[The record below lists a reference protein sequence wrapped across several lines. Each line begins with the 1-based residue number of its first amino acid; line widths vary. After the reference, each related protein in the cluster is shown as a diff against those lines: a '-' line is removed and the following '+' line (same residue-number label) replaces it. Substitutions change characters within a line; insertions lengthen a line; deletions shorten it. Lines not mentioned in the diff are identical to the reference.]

1 LARVKSTKTG
11 SKFCYEELIYCE
23 QPTIGRFLELV
34 NKNHL
39 VFEFMMSE
47 KLGGKVRNHGYPW
60 RLVREDLL
68 DQLFAV
74 RVKLR

>member
-1 LARVKSTKTG
+1 
-11 SKFCYEELIYCE
+11 
-23 QPTIGRFLELV
+23 
-34 NKNHL
+34 
-39 VFEFMMSE
+39 MMSE
-47 KLGGKVRNHGYPW
+47 KPAGKVRNHGYPW